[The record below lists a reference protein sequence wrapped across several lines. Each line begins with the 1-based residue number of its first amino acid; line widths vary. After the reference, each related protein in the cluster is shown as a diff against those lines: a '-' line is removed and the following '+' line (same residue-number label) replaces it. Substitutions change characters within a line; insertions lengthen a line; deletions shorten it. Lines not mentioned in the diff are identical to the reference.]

1 MEINIKE
8 WNETEG
14 RIRYYKES
22 IFRHGRLKGKKCR
35 HSVFVKD
42 IEKVMPLKY
51 DTFQKQM
58 YTKGKWRAV

>member
-22 IFRHGRLKGKKCR
+22 ILKDGKKCC

-42 IEKVMPLKY
+42 IKMVN
-51 DTFQKQM
+51 
-58 YTKGKWRAV
+58 GG

>member
-22 IFRHGRLKGKKCR
+22 VLKDGRKCR

-42 IEKVMPLKY
+42 IKKVMPLKY

-58 YTKGKWRAV
+58 YTKGKWRAVK

>member
-1 MEINIKE
+1 MVEINIKE

-22 IFRHGRLKGKKCR
+22 VLKDGRKCR
-35 HSVFVKD
+35 HAVFVKD
-42 IEKVMPLKY
+42 IKKVMPLRY

>member
-1 MEINIKE
+1 MVEINVKE

-22 IFRHGRLKGKKCR
+22 VLKDGRKCH

-42 IEKVMPLKY
+42 IKKAMPLRY